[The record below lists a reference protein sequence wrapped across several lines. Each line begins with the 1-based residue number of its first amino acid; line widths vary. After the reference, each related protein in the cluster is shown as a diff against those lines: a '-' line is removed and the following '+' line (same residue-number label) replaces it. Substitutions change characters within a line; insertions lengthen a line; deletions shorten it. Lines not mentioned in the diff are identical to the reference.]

1 MGASQF
7 FTSEIHWAPFIQE
20 NGDRFPARPQ
30 RAIAPEGSA
39 NATLPSLKESR
50 LGLKEVLSR

>member
-20 NGDRFPARPQ
+20 DGDRFPARPQ
-30 RAIAPEGSA
+30 RAIAQEGSA
-39 NATLPSLKESR
+39 SATPPSLKKSR
-50 LGLKEVLSR
+50 FGRMEVLMT